1 MNTDGFDYIVIG
13 GGAGGCVVASRLSED
28 SSVRVL
34 LLEEGSHDKNLFI
47 RMNGGYFR
55 MMGTHRTVSYQT
67 EPQTHVNNRSI
78 QVMQARTLGGGHSL
92 NAMVYIRGQ
101 REDYDGWAA
110 MGCTGWS
117 YQDVLP
123 YFKKAENNQ
132 RLSGSLHGNDGPL
145 NVSDLGY
152 RHVLSE
158 AFIRAAQEA
167 GQPSGAPVQYN
178 DDFNGKS
185 QEGVGYYQT
194 TSKNGERCST
204 ARGYL
209 RAAISRPNL
218 IVRTHSKVARI
229 LIENQRAVGV
239 ALLDSSGN
247 ETHIAARKE
256 VILCAGTLISPKLL
270 MLSGIGP
277 AEHLKEHGIKV
288 VSDLSGVGENYQDH
302 LVAPVDGKLKDPI
315 SLLGQDQGLKAL
327 RHGFEWMAFRTG
339 ILSSNLV
346 ENGGFFDLDG
356 DGRPEIQI
364 HTLAMASTSWGKL
377 DGTLPEHGYSVAP
390 CCLTS
395 HSRGQ
400 VKLRSSDPSAA
411 PILNANYLSA
421 PADVENLIR
430 GVRLAR
436 KILNAPSLSKYMDG
450 ELMPGPS
457 VTDDQASLEEYV
469 RNHAQNAF
477 HPAGTCAMGVGEYAV
492 VDLQLRVHGVS
503 GLRVADASV
512 MPIIPRGNTT
522 APVVMIAERVVD
534 FIRQASSGREVTSD
548 ARVGTHA
555 QSEKSKTSNKSAAH
569 SVA

>member
-1 MNTDGFDYIVIG
+1 MNTEGFDYIVIG
-13 GGAGGCVVASRLSED
+13 GGASGCVVASRLSED
-28 SSVRVL
+28 ASARVL
-34 LLEEGSHDKNLFI
+34 LLEEGTHDKNLFI

-55 MMGTHRTVSYQT
+55 MMGTQRTVAYQT
-67 EPQTHVNNRSI
+67 EPQPQVNNRSI

-101 REDYDGWAA
+101 REDYDAWAA

-132 RLSGSLHGNDGPL
+132 RLSGPLHGNEGPL
-145 NVSDLGY
+145 HVSDIGH

-167 GQPSGAPVQYN
+167 GEEAGVPIKYN
-178 DDFNGKS
+178 DDFNGIS

-194 TSKNGERCST
+194 TSNNGERCST

-209 RAAISRPNL
+209 RAAMGRPTL
-218 IVRTHSKVARI
+218 RVRTDSKVARI
-229 LIENQRAVGV
+229 LIENQRAIGV
-239 ALLDSSGN
+239 ALLDSHGN
-247 ETHIAARKE
+247 ETHIGARKE

-277 AEHLKEHGIKV
+277 AQHLKDHAIKV
-288 VSDLSGVGENYQDH
+288 VSDLPGVGENYQDH
-302 LVAPVDGKLKDPI
+302 LVAPVDGKLKNPI
-315 SLLGQDQGLKAL
+315 SLLGQDHGLKAL

-377 DGTLPEHGYSVAP
+377 DGTPPEHGYSVAP

-400 VKLRSSDPSAA
+400 VRLRSSDPSAA
-411 PILNANYLSA
+411 PILKANYLSD
-421 PADVENLIR
+421 PADLENLVR

-436 KILNAPSLSKYMDG
+436 KILNAPSLAKYMDG
-450 ELMPGPS
+450 ELMPGPAIS
-457 VTDDQASLEEYV
+457 DDQGALEEYV

-477 HPAGTCAMGVGEYAV
+477 HPAGTCAMGVGESAV
-492 VDLQLRVHGVS
+492 VDLQLRVRGVT

-512 MPIIPRGNTT
+512 MPVIPRGNTT
-522 APVVMIAERVVD
+522 APVAMIAERVVD
-534 FIRQASSGREVTSD
+534 FIRQAATAAQATSH
-548 ARVGTHA
+548 THA
-555 QSEKSKTSNKSAAH
+555 DTQFAAEKHRSKAH
-569 SVA
+569 PVT